1 MKYLVLDI
9 GGSAIKYAIM
19 NEKSE
24 IINKD
29 KVVTP
34 RDTLDNFK
42 NAIFGLYD
50 EFKDEIEGIAVSMP
64 GMVDSKT
71 GFAYTG
77 GSLEYIDNINIVELL
92 QEHCKAKIT
101 IENDGK
107 CAVKAEHWIGSLKNC
122 NDAAVI
128 VLGTG
133 VGGGIIS
140 NGKILKGKH
149 FSAGEFSFIRT
160 DLNKDAEGL
169 SNVWAL
175 KNGTAFLIDN
185 LAEKKNIDKK
195 DLDGVKFFEMA
206 NNGDADAL
214 EVLDEFCSNMAVQI
228 FNLQTILDC
237 EKFAIG
243 GGISAQPILFKY
255 IDRNLKYLYDKF
267 PIKVPQAEVV
277 QTKFLNDANLIGAL
291 YTYLYE

>member
-1 MKYLVLDI
+1 MKYLVLDV

-24 IINKD
+24 IMQKD

-42 NAIFGLYD
+42 KAVFDLYD
-50 EFKDEIEGIAVSMP
+50 KFKNEIAGMAVSMP
-64 GMVDSKT
+64 GMIDSKT

-77 GSLEYIDNINIVELL
+77 GSLEYIDNINMVELL
-92 QEHCKAKIT
+92 QEHCKTKIS

-107 CAVKAEHWIGSLKNC
+107 CAVKAEHWVGSLKDC

-149 FSAGEFSFIRT
+149 FSAGEFSFIKT
-160 DLNKDAEGL
+160 DLNKEAEGL

-175 KNGTAFLIDN
+175 KNGTTFLLEN
-185 LAEKKNIDKK
+185 LAKKKNISEDE
-195 DLDGVKFFEMA
+195 LDGLKFFEMA
-206 NNGDADAL
+206 NNGDSDAL
-214 EVLDEFCSNMAVQI
+214 EVLDTFCSNMAIQI

-243 GGISAQPILFKY
+243 GGISAQSILFEY
-255 IDRNLKYLYDKF
+255 IEKNLKYLYDKF
-267 PIKVPQAEVV
+267 PIKVPQAKVV

-291 YTYLYE
+291 YTHLYE